1 MSFKNAMK
9 KSFYIAIFFTITST
23 AFGQVEYGKPE
34 IDPITIQKNFNS
46 WLDYQNKNIFLSTD
60 FIALDSSLKEISKD
74 DFLNQ
79 LTSGEYIPIKLTTTN
94 SLICYQL
101 YKILPSSD
109 TSIKASLTA
118 LAIEEYEHYKMEGTP
133 FPEFNF
139 KDLNG
144 NTITTESLKGKIVV
158 IKCWF
163 IHCAPC
169 IKEFPAVN
177 KLVTQYKSRKD
188 IVFISLSE
196 DTAKQLQLF
205 LIKKSLLFSTIPNM
219 KKYMNETLHLSGFP
233 THFILNKKGQIA
245 KVLMNYESLELA
257 LKKESQL

>member
-1 MSFKNAMK
+1 
-9 KSFYIAIFFTITST
+9 
-23 AFGQVEYGKPE
+23 
-34 IDPITIQKNFNS
+34 
-46 WLDYQNKNIFLSTD
+46 
-60 FIALDSSLKEISKD
+60 
-74 DFLNQ
+74 
-79 LTSGEYIPIKLTTTN
+79 
-94 SLICYQL
+94 
-101 YKILPSSD
+101 
-109 TSIKASLTA
+109 
-118 LAIEEYEHYKMEGTP
+118 MEGTS